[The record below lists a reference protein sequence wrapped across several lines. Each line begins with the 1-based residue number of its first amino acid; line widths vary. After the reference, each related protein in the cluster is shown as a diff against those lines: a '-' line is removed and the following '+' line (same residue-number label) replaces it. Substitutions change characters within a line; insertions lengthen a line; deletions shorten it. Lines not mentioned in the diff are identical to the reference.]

1 MVKKRLS
8 LNSAYKLVWD
18 AREAVRPNPGF
29 WKQLRMLEKQVA
41 ESGAALDNSLKLGD
55 DARDRRALH
64 NIEALDSES
73 RLVPA
78 MGTAVTFS
86 LKVADAREA
95 NIKLTN
101 RHVCRQRPFF
111 CHVCSPVTRTVNAVI
126 GGVVQNVDVLSPS
139 SVGSVVYR
147 H

>member
-1 MVKKRLS
+1 MVKRRMS
-8 LNSAYKLVWD
+8 LNAAYKLVWD

-41 ESGAALDNSLKLGD
+41 ESGAPFNDSLKLSD

-86 LKVADAREA
+86 LKVADSREA
-95 NIKLTN
+95 HITLTN
-101 RHVCRQRPFF
+101 RRVSSALLCCRMLTFEQGRELHDWWRGPERGHLVPFF
-111 CHVCSPVTRTVNAVI
+111 R
-126 GGVVQNVDVLSPS
+126 
-139 SVGSVVYR
+139 R
-147 H
+147 

>member
-101 RHVCRQRPFF
+101 RHVPSTPFF
-111 CHVCSPVTRTVNAVI
+111 LSRVLTRDQDRERSDWGRGAERGRLV
-126 GGVVQNVDVLSPS
+126 PFF
-139 SVGSVVYR
+139 R
-147 H
+147 R